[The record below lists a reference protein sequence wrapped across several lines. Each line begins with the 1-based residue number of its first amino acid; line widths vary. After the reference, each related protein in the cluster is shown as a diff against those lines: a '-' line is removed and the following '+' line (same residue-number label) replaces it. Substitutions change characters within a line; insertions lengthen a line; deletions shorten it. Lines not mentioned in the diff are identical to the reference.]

1 MAARA
6 PKTRTAQVPA
16 TPADGVLRLS
26 TSSTPAVEE
35 AREPLFWI
43 DDEEFTVP
51 KLISPRIVFLGTDK
65 IRTEGAV
72 FASMYIVELILG
84 TAQYQRLLKH
94 YESETIS
101 QDQFDQAIKAV
112 SSLFFDMDRRA
123 ASQPEDEA
131 GKASDASPTS

>member
-1 MAARA
+1 MTARA
-6 PKTRTAQVPA
+6 PKTRTAPVPA
-16 TPADGVLRLS
+16 EEDGGVLRIS
-26 TSSTPAVEE
+26 TGSNPPVEE
-35 AREPLFWI
+35 AREPVFWI

-51 KLISPRIVFLGTDK
+51 KLISPRIVFLGTNK

-84 TAQYQRLLKH
+84 ADQYQRLLEH
-94 YESETIS
+94 YEAETIT

-112 SSLFFDMDRRA
+112 SDLFFDMTKRA
-123 ASQPEDEA
+123 GSQPEEA

>member
-1 MAARA
+1 MTARA

-16 TPADGVLRLS
+16 DDEGGVLRIS
-26 TSSTPAVEE
+26 TGSNPPVEE
-35 AREPLFWI
+35 AREPVFWI
-43 DDEEFTVP
+43 DDDEFTVP
-51 KLISPRIVFLGTDK
+51 KLISPRIVFLGTNK

-84 TAQYQRLLKH
+84 TSQFQKLLEH
-94 YESETIS
+94 YEAETIT

-112 SSLFFDMDRRA
+112 SDLFFDMNRRA
-123 ASQPEDEA
+123 TNQPEEA